1 VHGSHG
7 MSAAHYPRMLADIE
21 VEVFMKSSTWSLI
34 LASLQAGLLQPQLL
48 VQRTIALS
56 QVAAAMEA
64 MSISSM
70 QQAAGVTIIDPWAE

>member
-1 VHGSHG
+1 
-7 MSAAHYPRMLADIE
+7 MLADIE
-21 VEVFMKSSTWSLI
+21 VEVFLKSSMWSLI